1 MTLSG
6 IEPVP
11 PGFRPSV
18 LTTTPPGPELLI
30 AEEELLCSY
39 SLLSSS
45 CVTTADNSRHSA
57 DSSLFLLFKDVI
69 TIHLEELSSHSIKGQ
84 FCLLLFL
91 HLR

>member
-57 DSSLFLLFKDVI
+57 DSSLFLLFNEVYY
-69 TIHLEELSSHSIKGQ
+69 TISERIET
-84 FCLLLFL
+84 
-91 HLR
+91 